1 MTYEKSGLFF
11 VETKKALYLSHH
23 LKLTNTE
30 RLGLA
35 YTCGSFTIKRLAPNR
50 QTESLN
56 LKFRELEIT
65 Q

>member
-11 VETKKALYLSHH
+11 VETEKKNP
-23 LKLTNTE
+23 LTFNTE
-30 RLGLA
+30 LLGLA
-35 YTCGSFTIKRLAPNR
+35 YTCGSFTIKNIKRGSPNG

-56 LKFRELEIT
+56 LKFKELEIT

>member
-11 VETKKALYLSHH
+11 VETEKKP
-23 LKLTNTE
+23 LTFNTE
-30 RLGLA
+30 LLGLA
-35 YTCGSFTIKRLAPNR
+35 YTCGSFTIKNIKRGSPNG

-56 LKFRELEIT
+56 LKFKELEIT